1 MPADDRSKIPLERHA
16 HAIAAM
22 DSNEAA
28 TIGVSEVNLC
38 MPTGLIDPIYPEA
51 GRAQRGDGVSKRRAH
66 QPLPPNKLS

>member
-1 MPADDRSKIPLERHA
+1 MPADDRSKISLKRRA

-28 TIGVSEVNLC
+28 TIGINKVHLC
-38 MPTGLIDPIYPEA
+38 MPTGLINPIYPEA
-51 GRAQRGDGVSKRRAH
+51 GRAQRGDGVSKRCAH